1 MNRIKELRKSKG
13 INQTELANALKV
25 SQQTISSYENGTRD
39 PDPET
44 LTALSKYFNVSVG
57 YLIGE
62 TNIPYRYEE
71 ADEFL
76 SKLKIELNNRGLDFN
91 DKSAEELAEILSI
104 ALKLMD
110 KTKSN

>member
-13 INQTELANALKV
+13 VSQTELANALKV

-44 LTALSKYFNVSVG
+44 LTAISKYFNVSVG
-57 YLIGE
+57 YLLGE
-62 TNIPYRYEE
+62 TNIPHRYED
-71 ADEFL
+71 ADKFL
-76 SKLKIELNNRGLDFN
+76 SKLKKELNNRGFDFD

-104 ALKLMD
+104 TLKLMD